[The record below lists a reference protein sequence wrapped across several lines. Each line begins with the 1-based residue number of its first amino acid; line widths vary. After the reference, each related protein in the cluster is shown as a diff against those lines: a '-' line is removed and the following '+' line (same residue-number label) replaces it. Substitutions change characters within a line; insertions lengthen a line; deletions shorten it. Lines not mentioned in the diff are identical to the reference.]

1 MPSCKIGRKRDS
13 SYLVT
18 ALSGIG
24 KGRLAALLRRL
35 SLDDSD
41 QLILGGF
48 LRVRVTVPVDR
59 QDGIADPRHGDAI
72 RGTVR
77 ARHADRDRFSLH
89 VGSFL
94 RLCRRV
100 RDVGSTMQLTVK
112 MF

>member
-1 MPSCKIGRKRDS
+1 MPSCKIGHNRDSGYLVKASSGIRKRR
-13 SYLVT
+13 V
-18 ALSGIG
+18 
-24 KGRLAALLRRL
+24 AALPRRL

-48 LRVRVTVPVDR
+48 FCVRVTVPVDR

-72 RGTVR
+72 RGAVR

-94 RLCRRV
+94 RLCRCV
-100 RDVGSTMQLTVK
+100 RAWVA
-112 MF
+112 